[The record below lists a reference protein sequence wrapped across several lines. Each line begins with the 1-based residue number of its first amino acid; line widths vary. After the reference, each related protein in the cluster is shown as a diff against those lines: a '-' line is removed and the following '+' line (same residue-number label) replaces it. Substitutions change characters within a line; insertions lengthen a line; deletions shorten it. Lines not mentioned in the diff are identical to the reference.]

1 MRSMVGKEVRAYRQ
15 RLQAQ
20 EQELISSIA
29 KIEVDGRTFTDI
41 GTQDLADKANGSFTK
56 ESLFQQSDYDRAI
69 LRSSAG
75 SFAAGGKW
83 RLRPVCRMR
92 RAGGK
97 EAARGGTLGAALH
110 ALSETARQG
119 AAMRLPAEVSLLE

>member
-1 MRSMVGKEVRAYRQ
+1 MRNMVGKETRAFRQ
-15 RLQAQ
+15 RLRAK

-69 LRSSAG
+69 LG
-75 SFAAGGKW
+75 
-83 RLRPVCRMR
+83 LVQ
-92 RAGGK
+92 
-97 EAARGGTLGAALH
+97 AALQR
-110 ALSETARQG
+110 AENGGFGQCAECGEPVEKKRLEAVPWARHCLRCQKLQDKG
-119 AAMRLPAEVSLLE
+119 LL

>member
-1 MRSMVGKEVRAYRQ
+1 MRKMVGKETRAFRQ
-15 RLQAQ
+15 RLRAK

-69 LRSSAG
+69 LGLVQAALQRAENGGFGQCAECGEPVEKKRLG
-75 SFAAGGKW
+75 S
-83 RLRPVCRMR
+83 
-92 RAGGK
+92 
-97 EAARGGTLGAALH
+97 GTLGP
-110 ALSETARQG
+110 ALSPLPETTGQG
-119 AAMRLPAEVSLLE
+119 TAMTLPAEVSLLE